1 MKSSLLEEI
10 VIENDRPQKME
21 LKDLQNGDVLLF
33 EADLADCISWAI
45 TYFSKAPVSHAAIC
59 YDAATATLVDA
70 AGEYVRT
77 ADLKKYLQDNRPVH
91 VCRLMPSLPMQPV
104 LNAAKVHLDRRD
116 PYANSTLWMV
126 SLLILYENYHVT
138 SFIQKKIAHL
148 LELICGVLIQQIN
161 SKLYPGKTPMVCSQF
176 VTQCYEESG
185 VPYRLHFNRT
195 VDTALC
201 FDQSLL
207 EFVRGFQEK
216 EGFQEVSLN
225 PIQTNSSNNLMDVAC
240 QLLRRCLETP
250 KMERN
255 EPAVPEPELI
265 TAVNKFC
272 CLYQK
277 ATTLEEDSIASV
289 GEAFEG
295 LRRYQQYFITP
306 GDLLLHCSS
315 LEQVGILYP

>member
-1 MKSSLLEEI
+1 
-10 VIENDRPQKME
+10 
-21 LKDLQNGDVLLF
+21 
-33 EADLADCISWAI
+33 
-45 TYFSKAPVSHAAIC
+45 
-59 YDAATATLVDA
+59 
-70 AGEYVRT
+70 
-77 ADLKKYLQDNRPVH
+77 
-91 VCRLMPSLPMQPV
+91 
-104 LNAAKVHLDRRD
+104 
-116 PYANSTLWMV
+116 
-126 SLLILYENYHVT
+126 
-138 SFIQKKIAHL
+138 
-148 LELICGVLIQQIN
+148 
-161 SKLYPGKTPMVCSQF
+161 
-176 VTQCYEESG
+176 
-185 VPYRLHFNRT
+185 
-195 VDTALC
+195 
-201 FDQSLL
+201 
-207 EFVRGFQEK
+207 
-216 EGFQEVSLN
+216 
-225 PIQTNSSNNLMDVAC
+225 MDVAC